1 MSCDGGGGEPPA
13 EDIAVMVQGVTL
25 EYMERVASGDQI
37 MAAVGSWLFLIGTA
51 PEYIYLLSTVEPLLT
66 HTPRWTARAMGYEG
80 LWANRGMVKNRF

>member
-51 PEYIYLLSTVEPLLT
+51 PEYIYLLSINISKTSFTTLVFRIE
-66 HTPRWTARAMGYEG
+66 
-80 LWANRGMVKNRF
+80 